1 LCGNFH
7 PQIKINMKNLNLSE
21 SQLSE
26 LKGLYQS
33 KLTDAQAAVE
43 EVKNVISQINAL
55 LKDGG
60 SVATTSVSSA
70 DAPAKRGPK
79 PGAKRGPKAGAKR
92 GPKPGAK
99 RGPKAKVV
107 AAATTDA
114 STETAVAAPAK
125 RGPKPGAKRGPKP
138 GAKRGPKPGKKA
150 AAKS

>member
-1 LCGNFH
+1 
-7 PQIKINMKNLNLSE
+7 MKNLNLSE

-43 EVKNVISQINAL
+43 EVKSVISQINAL

-60 SVATTSVSSA
+60 SVASTSVSSA

-79 PGAKRGPKAGAKR
+79 PGAKRGPKTGAKR

-99 RGPKAKVV
+99 RGPKAKVA
-107 AAATTDA
+107 AAATTEA
-114 STETAVAAPAK
+114 STETAVAAAPAK